1 MDKELQE
8 YYEESFDTFSSK
20 GWKYFIEDM
29 ETLLEALNDFET
41 VDNVEYTI
49 RIIGARKAW
58 HIEIFG
64 PAMDTNSYD
73 YGFWSVDA
81 ALNDYIIKN
90 KPND

>member
-1 MDKELQE
+1 MSMSNEQHITGLGKDPWL
-8 YYEESFDTFSSK
+8 
-20 GWKYFIEDM
+20 
-29 ETLLEALNDFET
+29 ETRFTET

-73 YGFWSVDA
+73 CGFWSVDA

>member
-1 MDKELQE
+1 MSMSNEQHITGLGKDP
-8 YYEESFDTFSSK
+8 
-20 GWKYFIEDM
+20 G
-29 ETLLEALNDFET
+29 LERRFTET

-49 RIIGARKAW
+49 RIIGGKAW

-73 YGFWSVDA
+73 WAFWSVDA

>member
-1 MDKELQE
+1 M
-8 YYEESFDTFSSK
+8 SK
-20 GWKYFIEDM
+20 QHITGIGKDPWSEDRF
-29 ETLLEALNDFET
+29 TET

-73 YGFWSVDA
+73 CRFWSVEA